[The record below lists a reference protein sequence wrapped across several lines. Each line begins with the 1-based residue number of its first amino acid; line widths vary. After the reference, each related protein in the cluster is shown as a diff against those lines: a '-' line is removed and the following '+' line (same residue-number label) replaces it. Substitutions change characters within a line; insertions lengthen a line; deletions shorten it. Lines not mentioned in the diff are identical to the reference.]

1 MRREAGR
8 VLGRVFGDPRPCAPT
23 GHMTVLSEGAE
34 RLAESWRRGLTV
46 CEEHTALSTHQHV
59 FGCRL

>member
-1 MRREAGR
+1 M
-8 VLGRVFGDPRPCAPT
+8 LGRVFGDPRPCAPT